1 MKGSEPLADGPA
13 GGPSGVGESG
23 SALIRFRLD
32 ARTGVPAYRQLVDQV
47 RQAVRLGVLKP
58 GDRLPSVREVV
69 TQIAINP
76 NTVHRAYREL
86 EVAGL
91 ADGKPG
97 LGTFV
102 LESEST
108 AVALPE
114 RTRELLGELRSWV
127 ESARKAGLD
136 DEGIR
141 GLVSASMDE
150 AEWATEQHSKG
161 SGR

>member
-1 MKGSEPLADGPA
+1 MTADELSADGRA
-13 GGPSGVGESG
+13 AGPSGIGESG

-47 RQAVRLGVLKP
+47 RQAVRLGVLTP

-91 ADGKPG
+91 AEGKPG

-102 LESEST
+102 LENDNLG
-108 AVALPE
+108 VAPPE
-114 RTRELLGELRSWV
+114 RTRELLGELRTWM

-136 DEGIR
+136 DDGIR

-150 AEWATEQHSKG
+150 AEWANEQHSKG
-161 SGR
+161 SRR